1 MECTNMINST
11 DREQVKSMNPMLLKI
26 RNAALTKAFGE
37 IRNRRFKLDDELNRG
52 HISDDEYQKGIL
64 GLIMESNDIRNQQ
77 KVIGEVLNSL

>member
-1 MECTNMINST
+1 MINST

-26 RNAALTKAFGE
+26 RNAALNKAFGE

-52 HISDDEYQKGIL
+52 HISDDEYQKSIL